1 MMYTHVAAALVSGAL
16 AAWGAWQVQA
26 WRYDARFSA
35 MQEAH
40 AVSLQAAEQAA
51 REREQAL
58 NQARQKAEERYV
70 EEKRRATVA
79 AGRARTELDGLR
91 DTLYALGAPAAG
103 QDPAAAC
110 RTDAGA
116 LERQLLGQCAA
127 ALVGVAGEADRL
139 AAQVLGLQGY
149 VREVCLAPK

>member
-16 AAWGAWQVQA
+16 AAWGTWQVQA
-26 WRYDARFSA
+26 WRYDAQISA

-40 AVSLQAAEQAA
+40 AVSLQAAEQGA
-51 REREQAL
+51 RQREQAL

-70 EEKRRATVA
+70 EEKRLAAVA

-91 DTLYALGAPAAG
+91 DTLYALGAPATG
-103 QDPAAAC
+103 QGATTAC

-116 LERQLLGQCAA
+116 LERQLLGQCAT

-149 VREVCLAPK
+149 VREVCRAP

>member
-16 AAWGAWQVQA
+16 AAWGVWQVQA
-26 WRYDARFSA
+26 WRYDARISA

-51 REREQAL
+51 RDRELAL

-70 EEKRRATVA
+70 EEKRRAAVA
-79 AGRARTELDGLR
+79 AGRARSELDGLR

-103 QDPAAAC
+103 PDSPTAC

-116 LERQLLGQCAA
+116 LERELLGQCAS

>member
-1 MMYTHVAAALVSGAL
+1 MMYTHVAAALVSAAL
-16 AAWGAWQVQA
+16 SAWGTWQVQA
-26 WRYDARFSA
+26 WRYDAQISA

-40 AVSLQAAEQAA
+40 AVNLQAAEQGA

-70 EEKRRATVA
+70 EEKRLAAVA
-79 AGRARTELDGLR
+79 ADRARAELDGLR
-91 DTLYALGAPAAG
+91 DTLYALDAPAAG

-116 LERQLLGQCAA
+116 LERQLLGQCAS

-149 VREVCLAPK
+149 VREVCRAP

>member
-1 MMYTHVAAALVSGAL
+1 MMYTHVAAALVSAAL
-16 AAWGAWQVQA
+16 ASWGTWQVQA
-26 WRYDARFSA
+26 WRYDARISA

-40 AVSLQAAEQAA
+40 AVSLQAAEQGA

-70 EEKRRATVA
+70 EEKRLAAVA
-79 AGRARTELDGLR
+79 AGRARAELDGLR
-91 DTLYALGAPAAG
+91 DTLYTLDAPAAG
-103 QDPAAAC
+103 KGTTPAC
-110 RTDAGA
+110 RVDAGA
-116 LERQLLGQCAA
+116 IERQLLGQCAT